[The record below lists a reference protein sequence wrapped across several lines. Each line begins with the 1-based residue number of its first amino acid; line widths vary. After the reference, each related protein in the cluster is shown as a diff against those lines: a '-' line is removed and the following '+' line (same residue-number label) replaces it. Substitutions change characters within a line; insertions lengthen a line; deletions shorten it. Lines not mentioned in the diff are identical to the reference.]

1 MNTRHVCRQ
10 QIKLPVECYFT
21 LLSRGERCSVT
32 IMAYSVRVLYDRSII
47 HVRVPAVSYVCARVS
62 RATIRVLVD
71 DES

>member
-1 MNTRHVCRQ
+1 M
-10 QIKLPVECYFT
+10 
-21 LLSRGERCSVT
+21 T